1 MAEGQRGRG
10 RGAAPEGHKHMGRD
24 RGIWVVAEGHSQSS
38 RQMQTGRGRWT
49 EAEGLRLMQRNRGQK
64 QRGRVAEGQRG
75 RGRYVE
81 GQRQM

>member
-1 MAEGQRGRG
+1 
-10 RGAAPEGHKHMGRD
+10 
-24 RGIWVVAEGHSQSS
+24 
-38 RQMQTGRGRWT
+38 MQTGRGRWT